1 MTAQPRPLADLGHRD
16 CRWPVN
22 DATPPAL
29 HLFCGERAAE
39 GKPYCTSH
47 LRLAYRVKGQDDE

>member
-47 LRLAYRVKGQDDE
+47 LAYRFKGQDDE